1 MKLKNIL
8 LGLAVFGATLSL
20 TGCGYQE
27 TTPEELAKVIYNNN
41 QKEAPNYTKV
51 TVKEKCN
58 DIEVEVGE
66 TANAFG
72 ITKESVIEMFK
83 EQGIEEGKTIETV
96 VEGDDI
102 EDLRFI
108 AKDTSENAI
117 LANLKSF
124 TDPEC
129 YVRGDS
135 FRLEFDM
142 SENSSGML
150 MEMEVSTNFNEY
162 NFVTKQH
169 SDLTISM
176 VSNNV
181 LIFSISTDIN
191 ITYTYTK

>member
-51 TVKEKCN
+51 TVKEKYN

-83 EQGIEEGKTIETV
+83 EQGIEEGKTTEKV

-142 SENSSGML
+142 SQNSSGMI